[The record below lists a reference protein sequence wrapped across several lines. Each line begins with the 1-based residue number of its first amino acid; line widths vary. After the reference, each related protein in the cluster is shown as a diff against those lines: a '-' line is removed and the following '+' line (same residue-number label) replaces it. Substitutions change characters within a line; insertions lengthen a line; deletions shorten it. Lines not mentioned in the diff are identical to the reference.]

1 MLENMT
7 FWKKVGIVF
16 GAVGAVMGVM
26 ISWQSIDFLPRWA
39 WHTEVAAVQSFAED
53 TRKLVLNQEWF
64 RLKAK
69 LTEIRFDLSQD
80 PRNRELIEDVT
91 RIEQQLRDV
100 EKQLNQF
107 NHQ

>member
-1 MLENMT
+1 MLENIT

-16 GAVGAVMGVM
+16 GAIGAVMGVM
-26 ISWQSIDFLPRWA
+26 ISWQSMDFLPRWA

-64 RLKAK
+64 RLRAK
-69 LTEIRFDLSQD
+69 LTEAETKLHND
-80 PRNRELIEDVT
+80 PLNRDLIEHVT

-100 EKQLNQF
+100 EKQLDQLNGQ
-107 NHQ
+107 